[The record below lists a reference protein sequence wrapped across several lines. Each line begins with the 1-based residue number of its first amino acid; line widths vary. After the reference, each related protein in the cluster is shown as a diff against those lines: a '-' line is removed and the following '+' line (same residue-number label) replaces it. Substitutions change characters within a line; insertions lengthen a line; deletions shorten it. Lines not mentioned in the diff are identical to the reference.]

1 MNDNSVDKMLTIIEC
16 RQSQSGKTLGVKAHD
31 DIWYTTK
38 CWDIQGLTGQAILAN
53 TSQSEFNGRTMNW
66 INDYKLPGQA
76 PATVATPATP
86 PPPAAPQP
94 PVAPPPV
101 APPATVATVNR
112 DASIVAQ
119 TLCKSI
125 TFTDPDSA
133 FKAYTNIYGMY
144 TTWAQHG
151 DPGAVYAHAQQDAHE
166 PAFPADDIPF

>member
-66 INDYKLPGQA
+66 INDYKLPG
-76 PATVATPATP
+76 PA
-86 PPPAAPQP
+86 
-94 PVAPPPV
+94 
-101 APPATVATVNR
+101 PATVATVNR

-151 DPGAVYAHAQQDAHE
+151 DPGAVYAQAQQDAHE
-166 PAFPADDIPF
+166 PAFPTDDIPF